1 MNVRWGFTVT
11 IPKQFIYK
19 QLHEAY
25 KLLEKQEAHVHGVVN
40 SILIFKV
47 V

>member
-1 MNVRWGFTVT
+1 MNVRWDFTVT
-11 IPKQFIYK
+11 ISKQFIYK
-19 QLHEAY
+19 QLQEAY
-25 KLLEKQEAHVHGVVN
+25 KLLEKQEAHVDGVVN